1 MSDYVSSS
9 SFGDAVDLFYFVDK
23 HGDLYKLKN
32 DVDNV
37 ISSLVFKNFSAIDYP
52 PYGVAITEFTRNE
65 SSSSSEIMTSSLS
78 SISSQ
83 SSVTYV
89 SSSLEETSSSSISS
103 ESSKSSL
110 SSSSSEIKY
119 DYNVYILRKKDSAT
133 VNLSV
138 YDISGYLKVSMDFTS
153 GVQFRGLSP
162 WPDSNNILVGIS
174 EHNIHMLYISSGQ
187 VGIYSF
193 ASPISLTY
201 GISFQEKVDDN
212 KTDFLVR
219 RKDKKQMVILR
230 IDKRYRT
237 ASVVRE
243 YSVDFHRWDRIGG
256 VVFKPDVFFLIKE
269 TGVAYS
275 VIEQKQGHSR
285 LYITG
290 FFDESSSNVSSSSSN
305 SAQYEYTQTIGDLP
319 FSVYGV
325 TSPVSGGAM
334 SLSAGSVS
342 VKPVLYFNKYDS
354 DGNFSETFNSL
365 FMGNMQPGKKS
376 STTIINMRISGASS
390 ISDIKLGIIEADI
403 GGDVDDIVMYG
414 VSDVIDPDFVVEDY
428 FPGINESQTA
438 DDANNITIGLQTDEL
453 MESKYVYLAID
464 VPKRY
469 TGRGYLVFKWFFNYE

>member
-110 SSSSSEIKY
+110 SSNSSEIKY

-243 YSVDFHRWDRIGG
+243 YSVDFHR
-256 VVFKPDVFFLIKE
+256 
-269 TGVAYS
+269 
-275 VIEQKQGHSR
+275 
-285 LYITG
+285 
-290 FFDESSSNVSSSSSN
+290 
-305 SAQYEYTQTIGDLP
+305 
-319 FSVYGV
+319 
-325 TSPVSGGAM
+325 
-334 SLSAGSVS
+334 
-342 VKPVLYFNKYDS
+342 
-354 DGNFSETFNSL
+354 
-365 FMGNMQPGKKS
+365 
-376 STTIINMRISGASS
+376 
-390 ISDIKLGIIEADI
+390 
-403 GGDVDDIVMYG
+403 
-414 VSDVIDPDFVVEDY
+414 
-428 FPGINESQTA
+428 
-438 DDANNITIGLQTDEL
+438 
-453 MESKYVYLAID
+453 
-464 VPKRY
+464 
-469 TGRGYLVFKWFFNYE
+469 